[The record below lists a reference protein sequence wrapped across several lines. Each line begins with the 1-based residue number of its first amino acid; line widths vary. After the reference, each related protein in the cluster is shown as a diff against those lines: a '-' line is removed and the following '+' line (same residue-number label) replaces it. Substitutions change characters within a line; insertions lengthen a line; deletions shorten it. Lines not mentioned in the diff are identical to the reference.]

1 MTSKHISQTIGDDAD
16 DGAGGFQQHKS
27 LSEES
32 TQQISNTVW
41 VENSADIVHYFFFPE
56 TIQFKVYSILVA
68 MTIVGQISNITWV
81 ERSVDRMH

>member
-32 TQQISNTVW
+32 TQQISNSVW
-41 VENSADIVHYFFFPE
+41 VENSVDIVHCFFFPE
-56 TIQFKVYSILVA
+56 
-68 MTIVGQISNITWV
+68 M
-81 ERSVDRMH
+81 M